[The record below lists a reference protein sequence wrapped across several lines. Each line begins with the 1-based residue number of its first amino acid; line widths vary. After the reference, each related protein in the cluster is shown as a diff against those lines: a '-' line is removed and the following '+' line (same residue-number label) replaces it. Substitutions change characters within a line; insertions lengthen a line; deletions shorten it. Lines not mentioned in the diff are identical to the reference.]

1 MKIDLHVH
9 SKFSKRP
16 HFWVLQ
22 KLGCQECYTEPT
34 ALYDIAKKR
43 GMSLVTITDHN
54 TIAGALE
61 IAHLPDTFISEEI
74 TAYFPEDQCK
84 VHVLAY
90 NIDERQ
96 HADIQ
101 KVRENIFDL
110 VNYLHAEG
118 ITHSLAHPL
127 WSANKRLTLDHF
139 EQMLLLFKN
148 FELNGAR
155 ESQINVFLKNV
166 LSSLTREDTEIL
178 MEKHKITPL
187 FPEPWRKN
195 LTGGSDDHSSLN
207 IGLMFTQVR
216 GARNLATF
224 LQGLNRGRGEA
235 CGQASSPL
243 TLARNIY
250 SIAYQFYKQKY
261 GLANYAHSNSFFNL
275 LESMLQ
281 VELKPKR
288 SLAKYFAYYYK
299 VKDFFSFDA
308 KNGNLSSFIQKEV
321 SSLKTIASQ
330 KNPDVQW
337 FAIIN
342 RLANKVLHPFHEHF
356 QKAVSGA
363 NFIECLNSFTPTG
376 IVYLGLAPYIAAF
389 SSFAEDRVLAAQIV
403 ERFLSPEQEKTQEI
417 NLAHFTDTFYEI
429 NGVGLTLKRQI
440 EAAFQA
446 EKHCT
451 IITCDQMARPQQ
463 NGVQNFAP
471 MGVFNLPEYP
481 EQRLFHPP
489 FLEILNFCYVNNF
502 THILA
507 ATPGPLGLAALA
519 VARILALPLWGTYHT
534 ALPQYAQYLTEDPS
548 VAGMMWKYITWFYQ
562 QMDAVFVP
570 SQSTGAEL
578 EEKGID
584 PGKIRV
590 YPRGVDID
598 FFHPAKRNGFLE
610 SRYQLPEGLKLLYVG
625 RVSKEKNLQLL
636 GRVFKSL
643 LATNPKTHLVIVGDG
658 PYLEE
663 MRREMAGTPCLFTGY
678 LEGEDLAAVYASCDL
693 FLFPSTTDTFGNVVL
708 EAQASGLPV
717 IVTDSGGPQE
727 NVRPGETGLIVPGND
742 EASFLKAIN
751 HLLADPGRIKEMGQ
765 AARQCMQGRSFDHAF
780 NAAWQMYLE
789 EAAAEVAED

>member
-1 MKIDLHVH
+1 MKIDCHAH

-22 KLGCQECYTEPT
+22 KLGCQECYTEP
-34 ALYDIAKKR
+34 AAIYDIARKR
-43 GMSLVTITDHN
+43 GMSKVTITDHN
-54 TIAGALE
+54 AIDGALE

-74 TAYFPEDQCK
+74 TTYFPKDKCK

-90 NIDERQ
+90 NIDEKQ

-101 KVRENIFDL
+101 KARENIFDL
-110 VNYLHAEG
+110 LNYLHAEG

-127 WSANKRLTLDHF
+127 WSVNNRLTLDHF

-155 ESQINVFLKNV
+155 ESQINVFLKGV
-166 LSSLTREDTEIL
+166 LAGLTRADIDLL
-178 MEKHKITPL
+178 MEKHKITPA
-187 FPEPWRKN
+187 FQNPWEKN

-207 IGLMFTQVR
+207 IGLTYTQVK
-216 GARNLATF
+216 GARNLASF
-224 LQGLNRGRGEA
+224 LQGLNRGKAEA

-261 GLANYAHSNSFFNL
+261 GLAKYAHSSPFFNL

-281 VELKPKR
+281 VKLKRKR
-288 SLAKYFAYYYK
+288 NPWKYFSVYYK
-299 VKDFFSFDA
+299 VKNFFNSDS
-308 KNGNLSSFIQKEV
+308 KNADLSATIQKEV
-321 SSLKTIASQ
+321 SNLKTIASQ
-330 KNPDVQW
+330 KNPDIQW

-342 RLANKVLHPFHEHF
+342 RLANRVMHPFHEHF
-356 QKAVSGA
+356 QKAIMGA
-363 NFIECLNSFTPTG
+363 NFIDCLNSFTPTG
-376 IVYLGLAPYIAAF
+376 IVYLGLSPYIAAF
-389 SSFAEDRVLAAQIV
+389 SSFSEDRVLAAQIV
-403 ERFLSPEQEKTQEI
+403 ERFRNPGEGKAGEI

-429 NGVGLTLKRQI
+429 NGVGLTLQRQI
-440 EAAFQA
+440 AAAFQA
-446 EKHCT
+446 EKNYT
-451 IITCDQMARPQQ
+451 IITCDENGRPPQ
-463 NGVQNFAP
+463 NGVQNFTP
-471 MGVFNLPEYP
+471 IGVFNLPEYP
-481 EQRLFHPP
+481 EQRLYHPP

-502 THILA
+502 SQILA
-507 ATPGPLGLAALA
+507 ATPGPLGLSALA
-519 VARILALPLWGTYHT
+519 VARMLKLPLWGTYHT
-534 ALPQYAQYLTEDPS
+534 ALPQYAQYLTEDQT
-548 VAGMMWKYITWFYQ
+548 VAEMMWKYITWFYQ

-570 SQSTGAEL
+570 SRSTGAEL

-584 PGKIRV
+584 PRKIRV
-590 YPRGVDID
+590 YPRGVDLEL
-598 FFHPAKRNGFLE
+598 FHPAKRNGYLE

-636 GRVFKSL
+636 SRVFKSL
-643 LATNPKTHLVIVGDG
+643 LATYPKTHLVIVGDG

-663 MRREMAGTPCLFTGY
+663 MQREMSGAPCLFTGY

-727 NVRPGETGLIVPGND
+727 NVLPGESGLVVPGND
-742 EASFLKAIN
+742 EESFLQAIN
-751 HLLADPGRIKEMGQ
+751 HLLAEPRRLKEMGQ
-765 AARQCMQGRSFDHAF
+765 AARLGMQSRSFDHAF
-780 NAAWQMYLE
+780 NAAWQMYVQ
-789 EAAAEVAED
+789 EASSHL

>member
-1 MKIDLHVH
+1 MKIDGHVH
-9 SKFSKRP
+9 SKYSKRP

-22 KLGCQECYTEPT
+22 KLGCQECYTEPL
-34 ALYDIAKKR
+34 ALYQIAKAR

-54 TIAGALE
+54 TINGALD

-74 TAYFPEDQCK
+74 TTYFPEDQCK

-101 KVRENIFDL
+101 KARENIFDL
-110 VNYLHAEG
+110 INYLHAEG

-127 WSANKRLTLDHF
+127 WAANKRLTLDHF

-155 ESQINVFLKNV
+155 ETQINVFLKAV
-166 LSSLTREDTEIL
+166 LSALTQEEIDIL
-178 MEKHKITPL
+178 REKHKITPW

-207 IGLMFTQVR
+207 IGLTYTQVK

-224 LQGLNRGRGEA
+224 FQGLNRGRGEA

-261 GLANYAHSNSFFNL
+261 GLEKYANSNAFFNL

-288 SLAKYFAYYYK
+288 SLAKYFSYYYK
-299 VKDFFSFDA
+299 VKNFFSFES

-321 SSLKTIASQ
+321 SNLKTIASQ

-356 QKAVSGA
+356 QKAISGA
-363 NFIECLNSFTPTG
+363 NFIECLNSVTPTG
-376 IVYLGLAPYIAAF
+376 IVYLGLSPYIAAF
-389 SSFAEDRVLAAQIV
+389 ASFAEDRGLAAQIV
-403 ERFLSPEQEKTQEI
+403 ERFLRPGEGSAREI

-429 NGVGLTLKRQI
+429 NGVGLTLQRQI
-440 EAAFQA
+440 AAAFQA
-446 EKHCT
+446 EKNYT
-451 IITCDQMARPQQ
+451 IITCDQLTRSQQ
-463 NGVQNFAP
+463 SGVQNFTP
-471 MGVFNLPEYP
+471 VGVFNLPEYP

-519 VARILALPLWGTYHT
+519 VARILELPLWGTYHT

-570 SQSTGAEL
+570 SRSTGAEL

-590 YPRGVDID
+590 YPRGVDLD
-598 FFHPAKRNGFLE
+598 LFHPAKRNGFLE
-610 SRYQLPEGLKLLYVG
+610 SRYQLPEGWKLLYVG

-636 GRVFKSL
+636 GRVFKAL
-643 LATNPKTHLVIVGDG
+643 LATHPRSHLVVVGDG

-663 MRREMAGTPCLFTGY
+663 MRLEMAGTPCLFTGY
-678 LEGEDLAAVYASCDL
+678 LEGEDLAAIYASCDL

-717 IVTDSGGPQE
+717 IVTDAGGPQE
-727 NVRPGETGLIVPGND
+727 NVRHGETGLIVPGND
-742 EASFLKAIN
+742 EASFLEAIN
-751 HLLADPGRIKEMGQ
+751 QLLAAPRLLEEMGR
-765 AARQCMQGRSFDHAF
+765 AARQGMQGRSFDHAF
-780 NAAWQMYLE
+780 NAAWKMYQQ
-789 EAAAEVAED
+789 EAATGR

>member
-1 MKIDLHVH
+1 MRIDLHVH
-9 SKFSKRP
+9 SKYSKRP

-22 KLGCQECYTEPT
+22 KLGCQECYTEPL

-54 TIAGALE
+54 TIDGGLE

-74 TAYFPEDQCK
+74 TAYFPQDQCK

-101 KVRENIFDL
+101 RARENIFDL
-110 VNYLHAEG
+110 VQYLHTEG
-118 ITHSLAHPL
+118 IPHSLAHPL
-127 WSANKRLTLDHF
+127 WAVNRRLTLDHF

-155 ESQINVFLKNV
+155 ESQINVFLRAV
-166 LSSLTREDTEIL
+166 LSGLTKEDLEL
-178 MEKHKITPL
+178 LQEKHKIAPL
-187 FPEPWRKN
+187 FANPWQKN

-207 IGLMFTQVR
+207 IGLTFTQVKA
-216 GARNLATF
+216 ARNLATF
-224 LQGLNRGRGEA
+224 FQGLNRGRGEA

-261 GLANYAHSNSFFNL
+261 GLAKYAHSNSFFNL

-288 SLAKYFAYYYK
+288 SLAKYFSYYYK
-299 VKDFFSFDA
+299 VKNLLSFDA
-308 KNGNLSSFIQKEV
+308 KNGNLSSFIQREV
-321 SSLKTIASQ
+321 GNLKTAASQ

-356 QKAVSGA
+356 QQAISGA

-389 SSFAEDRVLAAQIV
+389 ASFAEDRGLAAQIV
-403 ERFLSPEQEKTQEI
+403 ERFLTPEKGKAQEI

-429 NGVGLTLKRQI
+429 NGVGLTLQRQI
-440 EAAFQA
+440 AAAFEA
-446 EKHCT
+446 EKNYT

-463 NGVQNFAP
+463 NGVQNFTP
-471 MGVFNLPEYP
+471 IGVFNLPEYP

-502 THILA
+502 SHILA
-507 ATPGPLGLAALA
+507 ATPGPLGLAALG
-519 VARILALPLWGTYHT
+519 VARILELPLWGTYHT

-548 VAGMMWKYITWFYQ
+548 VSGMMWRYITWFYQ

-570 SQSTGAEL
+570 SKSTAAEL
-578 EEKGID
+578 AEKGID
-584 PGKIRV
+584 PGKIRI
-590 YPRGVDID
+590 YPRGVDLEL
-598 FFHPAKRNGFLE
+598 FHPAKRNGYLE
-610 SRYQLPEGLKLLYVG
+610 SHYAIKEGQKLLYVG

-636 GRVFKSL
+636 GRVFKSM
-643 LATNPKTHLVIVGDG
+643 LASNPKMHLIIVGDG

-663 MRREMAGTPCLFTGY
+663 MRREMAGTPCVFTGY
-678 LEGEDLAAVYASCDL
+678 LQGEELSAVYASCDL
-693 FLFPSTTDTFGNVVL
+693 FVFPSTTDTFGNVVL
-708 EAQASGLPV
+708 EAQAAGLPV
-717 IVTDSGGPQE
+717 IVTDAGGPQE
-727 NVRPGETGLIVPGND
+727 NVLAGETGLVVQGND
-742 EASFLKAIN
+742 EESLRLAIAQ
-751 HLLADPGRIKEMGQ
+751 LLADPRRLQEMGR
-765 AARQCMQGRSFDHAF
+765 AARRYIQDRSFDQAFHAS
-780 NAAWQMYLE
+780 WQMYLK
-789 EAAAEVAED
+789 EAAANF

>member
-1 MKIDLHVH
+1 MKIDGHVH
-9 SKFSKRP
+9 SKYSKRP

-22 KLGCQECYTEPT
+22 KLGCQECYTEPR

-43 GMSLVTITDHN
+43 GMSQVTITDHN
-54 TIAGALE
+54 TIEGALE

-74 TAYFPEDQCK
+74 TTYFPEDQCK

-101 KVRENIFDL
+101 KARGNIFDL

-127 WSANKRLTLDHF
+127 WSVNKRLTLDHF

-155 ESQINVFLKNV
+155 ESQINVFLKAV
-166 LSSLTREDTEIL
+166 LSVLTWEDTEIL
-178 MEKHKITPL
+178 MEKHGITPL
-187 FPEPWRKN
+187 FPDPWQKN

-207 IGLMFTQVR
+207 IALTFTQVK

-224 LQGLNRGRGEA
+224 LQGLNRGRAEA
-235 CGQASSPL
+235 CGQASTPL

-261 GLANYAHSNSFFNL
+261 GLANYAHSNSFFGL

-281 VELKPKR
+281 VQLKPRR
-288 SLAKYFAYYYK
+288 SLAKYFSYYYK
-299 VKDFFSFDA
+299 VKNFFSFDS
-308 KNGNLSSFIQKEV
+308 KNGNFSSFIQKEV
-321 SSLKTIASQ
+321 SNLKTVASQ

-342 RLANKVLHPFHEHF
+342 RLANKVMHPFHEHF
-356 QKAVSGA
+356 QKAISGA
-363 NFIECLNSFTPTG
+363 NFIECLNSVTPTG

-403 ERFLSPEQEKTQEI
+403 ERFLGPGQGKTKEI

-429 NGVGLTLKRQI
+429 NGVGLTLQRQI
-440 EAAFQA
+440 AAAFQA
-446 EKHCT
+446 EKNYT
-451 IITCDQMARPQQ
+451 IVTCDQMARPQQ
-463 NGVQNFAP
+463 NGVQNFHP
-471 MGVFNLPEYP
+471 IGVFDLPEYP
-481 EQRLFHPP
+481 EQRLYHPP

-519 VARILALPLWGTYHT
+519 VARILELPLWGTYHT

-548 VAGMMWKYITWFYQ
+548 VAGMMWKYIIWFYQ

-570 SQSTGAEL
+570 SRSTGAEL

-584 PGKIRV
+584 PRKIRV
-590 YPRGVDID
+590 YPRGVDLEL
-598 FFHPAKRNGFLE
+598 FHPAKRNGFLE
-610 SRYQLPEGLKLLYVG
+610 SRYQLPEGWKLLYVG

-663 MRREMAGTPCLFTGY
+663 MRQEMAGTPCLFTGY

-717 IVTDSGGPQE
+717 IVTDAGGPQE
-727 NVRPGETGLIVPGND
+727 NVRPGETGLIVPGD
-742 EASFLKAIN
+742 GEESFLQAIN
-751 HLLADPGRIKEMGQ
+751 YLLAEPRRLREMGQ

-780 NAAWQMYLE
+780 NAAWQMYMQ
-789 EAAAEVAED
+789 EAAASH

>member
-1 MKIDLHVH
+1 MKIDGHVH
-9 SKFSKRP
+9 SKYSKRP

-22 KLGCQECYTEPT
+22 KLGCQECYTEPG
-34 ALYDIAKKR
+34 AIYRIARKR
-43 GMSLVTITDHN
+43 GMSKVTITDHN
-54 TIAGALE
+54 VIDGALE

-74 TAYFPEDQCK
+74 TTYFPEDQCK

-101 KVRENIFDL
+101 KLRENIFDL
-110 VNYLHAEG
+110 VHYLHQEG

-127 WSANKRLTLDHF
+127 WAANNRLTLDHF

-155 ESQINVFLKNV
+155 ESQINVFLKAV
-166 LSSLTREDTEIL
+166 LSALTREDMEML
-178 MEKHKITPL
+178 MEKHQLTPL

-207 IGLMFTQVR
+207 IGLTYTQVK

-224 LQGLNRGRGEA
+224 FQGLNRGRAEA

-261 GLANYAHSNSFFNL
+261 SLADYTQGNSFFDL

-281 VELKPKR
+281 AEVKPQRNLKKIF
-288 SLAKYFAYYYK
+288 SYYYR
-299 VKDFFSFDA
+299 VKNFFSSDS
-308 KNGNLSSFIQKEV
+308 KNGNLSAFIQKEV
-321 SSLKTIASQ
+321 SNLRTVASQ

-356 QKAVSGA
+356 QKAISGA
-363 NFIECLNSFTPTG
+363 NLIECLNSFTPTG
-376 IVYLGLAPYIAAF
+376 LVYLGLGPYIAAF
-389 SSFAEDRVLAAQIV
+389 SSFSEDRVLASQIT
-403 ERFLSPEQEKTQEI
+403 ERFLSPGNGKAKDI

-429 NGVGLTLKRQI
+429 NGVSLTLQRQVA
-440 EAAFQA
+440 AAFQA
-446 EKHCT
+446 EKNYT
-451 IITCDQMARPQQ
+451 IITCDENGNPPQ

-471 MGVFNLPEYP
+471 IGVFNLPEYP
-481 EQRLFHPP
+481 EQRLYHPP

-507 ATPGPLGLAALA
+507 ATPGPLGLAALGA
-519 VARILALPLWGTYHT
+519 ARILKMPIWGTYHT
-534 ALPQYAQYLTEDPS
+534 ALPQYAQYLTEDQS

-570 SQSTGAEL
+570 SRSTGAEL
-578 EEKGID
+578 EAKGID
-584 PGKIRV
+584 PRKIRV
-590 YPRGVDID
+590 YPRGVDLEL
-598 FFHPAKRNGFLE
+598 FHPARRNGFLE
-610 SRYQLPEGLKLLYVG
+610 SRYQLPEGRKLLYVG

-643 LATNPKTHLVIVGDG
+643 LAVHPKTQLIVVGDG
-658 PYLEE
+658 PYLSE
-663 MRREMAGTPCLFTGY
+663 MRREMAGQPCLFTGY
-678 LEGEDLAAVYASCDL
+678 LEGEDLAVVYASCDL

-717 IVTDSGGPQE
+717 IVTDAGGPRE
-727 NVRPGETGLIVPGND
+727 NVRHGETGLVVPADD
-742 EASFLKAIN
+742 EDTFLQAV
-751 HLLADPGRIKEMGQ
+751 HCLLADPGRLHEMGRT
-765 AARQCMQGRSFDHAF
+765 ARQSMQDRSFDTAF
-780 NAAWQMYLE
+780 NAAWKMYQQ
-789 EAAAEVAED
+789 EAASGR

>member
-9 SKFSKRP
+9 SKYSKRP

-22 KLGCQECYTEPT
+22 KLGCQECYTEPVT
-34 ALYDIAKKR
+34 IYAIAKKR

-54 TIAGALE
+54 TIEGALE

-74 TAYFPEDQCK
+74 TAYFPDQCK
-84 VHVLAY
+84 VHILAY

-101 KVRENIFDL
+101 QARANIFDL
-110 VNYLHAEG
+110 VNYLHTEG

-139 EQMLLLFKN
+139 EQLLLLFKN

-155 ESQINVFLKNV
+155 ESQINVFLKAV
-166 LSSLTREDTEIL
+166 LSGLTWEDIGML

-187 FPEPWRKN
+187 FPDPWKKN

-207 IGLMFTQVR
+207 IGLTFTQVK
-216 GARNLATF
+216 GARNLAAF
-224 LQGLNRGRGEA
+224 FQGLNRGKAEA

-243 TLARNIY
+243 TLGRNIY

-261 GLANYAHSNSFFNL
+261 GLAKYAHSNSFFNL
-275 LESMLQ
+275 LEGMLQ

-288 SLAKYFAYYYK
+288 NFGKYFSFYYK
-299 VKDFFSFDA
+299 LKNFFNFDS
-308 KNGNLSSFIQKEV
+308 KNGNISAFIQKEV
-321 SSLKTIASQ
+321 SRLKTIASQ

-342 RLANKVLHPFHEHF
+342 RLANKLLHPFHEHF
-356 QKAVSGA
+356 QKAISGA
-363 NFIECLNSFTPTG
+363 DFIECLNSLTPTG

-389 SSFAEDRVLAAQIV
+389 SSFAEDREMAAKIV
-403 ERFLSPEQEKTQEI
+403 ERFFHPGNGNAPEI

-429 NGVGLTLKRQI
+429 NGVGLTLQRQI
-440 EAAFQA
+440 AAAFQA
-446 EKHCT
+446 EKNYT
-451 IITCDQMARPQQ
+451 IITCDENGNPPQ
-463 NGVQNFAP
+463 NGVQNFTP
-471 MGVFNLPEYP
+471 IGVFNLPEYP
-481 EQRLFHPP
+481 EQRLYHPP

-519 VARILALPLWGTYHT
+519 IARILKLPVWGTYHT
-534 ALPQYAQYLTEDPS
+534 ALPQYAQYLTEDQS
-548 VAGMMWKYITWFYQ
+548 VEGMMWKYITWFYQ

-570 SQSTGAEL
+570 SRSTGAEL
-578 EEKGID
+578 EAKGID
-584 PGKIRV
+584 PHRIRI
-590 YPRGVDID
+590 YPRGVDLEL
-598 FFHPAKRNGFLE
+598 FHPTKRNGFLE
-610 SRYQLPEGLKLLYVG
+610 SRYQLPDGVKLLYVG

-643 LATNPKTHLVIVGDG
+643 LRTHPQAHLVIVGDG

-663 MRREMAGTPCLFTGY
+663 MRQEMAGAPCLFTGY
-678 LEGEDLAAVYASCDL
+678 LEGEDLAAVFASCDL

-727 NVRPGETGLIVPGND
+727 NVLPGETGLVVPADD
-742 EASFLKAIN
+742 EGGFLHAIN
-751 HLLADPGRIKEMGQ
+751 SLLAEPRRLKEMGQ
-765 AARQCMQGRSFDHAF
+765 AARQYMQGRSFDHAF
-780 NAAWQMYLE
+780 HTAWQMYQT
-789 EAAAEVAED
+789 EARTAANQ